1 VNDQQRWLRT
11 AKQDISRRSALKLT
25 GLGLGGLSLSHHLLK
40 KPQVEFPQGDHLG
53 RVCVGRTEIYSR
65 PSGESSTV
73 ATLYEDAV
81 VEWQHELVGEAYNIY
96 ASNRRWAETPD
107 GYIWAPHLQPVRNVP
122 NAPVGGLEQTSLGQG
137 MWVEVTVPFVDIFL
151 ANPPARSPWLKDATL
166 PRLYY
171 SQILWVDEIT
181 TDEAGQVWYRI
192 NERFGYGDIF
202 YCAAEAFRPLTEEDI
217 SPINPEAEEKKVVI
231 NLTNQ
236 TMACY
241 EGQQEVYYC
250 RISSGAKFNAAGEP
264 VEEWAT
270 PIGPHPIWRK
280 VTSLHMS
287 GGTTGGGYDLPGIGW
302 TSLFSGDGVAIHSTF
317 WHNNYGVPMSHGCV
331 NAQPADAQ
339 WVFRWTSPVVPY
351 DPGDVTI
358 GMPGGTTVEVIEM

>member
-1 VNDQQRWLRT
+1 
-11 AKQDISRRSALKLT
+11 
-25 GLGLGGLSLSHHLLK
+25 LSLSHHLLK